1 MQRLTETILLFASI
15 YHYFGLPFLLQ
26 HGVVFSFSLLTGA
39 VTEHASTFWLFGVV
53 LILLYSIRRVDY
65 LDTPLYPSAHFTTSL
80 SFLVY

>member
-1 MQRLTETILLFASI
+1 MAWSSL
-15 YHYFGLPFLLQ
+15 FLL
-26 HGVVFSFSLLTGA
+26 TDA
-39 VTEHASTFWLFGVV
+39 VTEHASMFWLSGVV